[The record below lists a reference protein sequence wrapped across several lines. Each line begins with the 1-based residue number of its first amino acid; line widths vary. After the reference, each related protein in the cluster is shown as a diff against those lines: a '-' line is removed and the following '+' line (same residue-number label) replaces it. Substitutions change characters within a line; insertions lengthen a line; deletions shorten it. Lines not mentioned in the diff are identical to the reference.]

1 MRRPRCTGHNNNFK
15 EEYSLTLCCFVKE
28 RKKERIPRQ
37 VDVALLY
44 KLYDPGVRSMGA
56 LALGKHY
63 HPLHILENKLLGTRI
78 VYQYTTRIRY
88 GNFKISLPVD
98 LGVGGLGSSTT

>member
-1 MRRPRCTGHNNNFK
+1 
-15 EEYSLTLCCFVKE
+15 
-28 RKKERIPRQ
+28 
-37 VDVALLY
+37 
-44 KLYDPGVRSMGA
+44 MGA